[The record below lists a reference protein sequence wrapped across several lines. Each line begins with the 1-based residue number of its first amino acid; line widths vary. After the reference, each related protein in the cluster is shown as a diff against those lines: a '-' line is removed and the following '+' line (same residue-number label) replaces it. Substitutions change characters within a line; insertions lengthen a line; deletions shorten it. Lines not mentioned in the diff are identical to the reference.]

1 MLGLVQSGLSSP
13 LLAAFDDPQAMA
25 LARQNARKPA
35 LYARLFDRFSP
46 QATGYHYREDDKKAL
61 FRRGLLGFAAAASQ
75 PNGGNFA
82 NALANGLLMG
92 SQTMDQGAQALP
104 EADYQRQ
111 LRELKLAG
119 GDAPS
124 GYRQF
129 ELMAKAAGLKPGTP
143 EYAKAAQIG
152 LGMEGR
158 ASNAGISFDSMV
170 GPDGRKRP
178 TRMNPRTGAYEVWD
192 ENAQDFVPITGQQ
205 VASIEPPQT
214 QIKPLQPMQDY
225 GPTETDNYVRSI
237 LGKAGQIDPNAPP
250 EQQAAQLL
258 PHLIQQ
264 ESGGNPNAISPKG
277 AFGLTQAMPATARD
291 PGFGVRPMQGN
302 TPEEQVRFG
311 RDYLTAM
318 LKRYPGRPDL
328 ALAAYN
334 SGPGNADRLV
344 AGPAPRNLVVGRS
357 PEEDARA
364 KAQAEAEVKLAT
376 EQEIARRSALG
387 GAQGKTQG
395 DLEAMVTKRT
405 QSANDALPMLD
416 EAKMLIPLSTGS
428 GVGTIYDKAAGF
440 FGASNKGAQASAQL
454 ATIAGQLV
462 AKMPRMEGPQ
472 SDRDVQMYK
481 DMAGN
486 LADPTIPRG
495 QRLAALETIRK
506 LQEKYASNQGQPTQP
521 AGPIRI
527 QSASDYEAL
536 PSGAEFIAPDGSRR
550 RKR

>member
-13 LLAAFDDPQAMA
+13 LLSAFDDPQAMA

-92 SQTMDQGAQALP
+92 SQTMDQGAQALR

-170 GPDGRKRP
+170 GSDGRKRP

-205 VASIEPPQT
+205 VASIEPAQT
-214 QIKPLQPMQDY
+214 QTTPFQPMQDY
-225 GPTETDNYVRSI
+225 GQTETDNYVRSI

-264 ESGGNPNAISPKG
+264 ESGGNPNAVSSKG

-344 AGPAPRNLVVGRS
+344 AGAVPRNLVVGRS
-357 PEEDARA
+357 PEDDARA
-364 KAQAEAEVKLAT
+364 KAQAEAEVQLST
-376 EQEIARRSALG
+376 EQEIARRKALG
-387 GAQGKTQG
+387 TTQGETQGGLEATTAKRGQQAANTLSLLSQAEGLLNRSGATGSLGGSLMDRGAGMLGRSTDGAQITAG
-395 DLEAMVTKRT
+395 L
-405 QSANDALPMLD
+405 
-416 EAKMLIPLSTGS
+416 
-428 GVGTIYDKAAGF
+428 KA
-440 FGASNKGAQASAQL
+440 
-454 ATIAGQLV
+454 IAGQLTANV
-462 AKMPRMEGPQ
+462 PRMEGPQ
-472 SDRDVQMYK
+472 SDKDVQLYRE
-481 DMAGN
+481 MAGN
-486 LADPTIPRG
+486 LADDTLPVQT
-495 QRLAALETIRK
+495 RLSALQTIR
-506 LQEKYASNQGQPTQP
+506 LLNQKYATAQAKVPT
-521 AGPIRI
+521 GPVRI

>member
-13 LLAAFDDPQAMA
+13 LLSAFDDPQAMA

-92 SQTMDQGAQALP
+92 SQTMDQGAQALR

-205 VASIEPPQT
+205 VASIEPAQT
-214 QIKPLQPMQDY
+214 QTTSFQPMQDY

-237 LGKAGQIDPNAPP
+237 LGKAGQIDLNAPP

-302 TPEEQVRFG
+302 TPEEQIRFG

-376 EQEIARRSALG
+376 EQEIARQSALG

-405 QSANDALPMLD
+405 QSANDSLSLLD
-416 EAKMLIPLSTGS
+416 DAEKLIPLSTGS
-428 GVGTIYDKAAGF
+428 GVGTIYDKASGF
-440 FGASNKGAQASAQL
+440 FGVTNQGAQAGAQL
-454 ATIAGQLV
+454 STIAGQLV

-486 LADPTIPRG
+486 LADTTRPREE
-495 QRLAALETIRK
+495 RMAALQTLRR
-506 LQEKYASNQGQPTQP
+506 LQQKYAGQQAQSPVQT
-521 AGPIRI
+521 GPVRI
-527 QSASDYEAL
+527 QSAADYEAL